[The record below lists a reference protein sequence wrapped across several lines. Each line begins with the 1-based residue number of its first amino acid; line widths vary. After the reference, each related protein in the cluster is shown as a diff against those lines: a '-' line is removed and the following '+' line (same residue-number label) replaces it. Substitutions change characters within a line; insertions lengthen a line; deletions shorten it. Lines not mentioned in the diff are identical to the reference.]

1 MLWAARKGA
10 IITAG
15 KYSKLLGETKALL
28 SFEITLFCTNFL
40 FWQGWFTWMTSKLYV
55 YNILSSKYFKPQYLC
70 VEVNNL
76 IEMPMSL
83 A

>member
-28 SFEITLFCTNFL
+28 SFEITLFL
-40 FWQGWFTWMTSKLYV
+40 HKLSILAGMVHLDDSKLEV
-55 YNILSSKYFKPQYLC
+55 YNIFIVKIF
-70 VEVNNL
+70 
-76 IEMPMSL
+76 
-83 A
+83 